1 MKTILLGDTHGRTIW
16 KDIVAKES
24 FNKIVFIGDYFD
36 THEGINA
43 EQQCNNFL
51 DIIAY
56 SKANPGKVIMLIGNH
71 DFHYMD
77 IVNEYYSGYQ
87 SGAASQIKYLLESNR
102 DYLQMAYQVNDTTL
116 ATHAGVSK
124 TWLANQRFQGDSIE
138 QTVNDLWRYTPSV
151 FRFTSGDNYDDT
163 GDDVTQTPIWIRPN
177 SLSKDGIGMN
187 QIVGHT
193 MVQKINPPEGD
204 RAEFW
209 MIDALGTSKEYLIVE
224 DNTISIGKL

>member
-1 MKTILLGDTHGRTIW
+1 MKHLILGDTHGRTIW

-24 FNKIVFIGDYFD
+24 FDKIVFIGDYFD
-36 THEGINA
+36 THEGVNA

-71 DFHYMD
+71 DFHYMG
-77 IVNEYYSGYQ
+77 IVNERYSGYQ
-87 SGAASQIKYLLESNR
+87 YGAASQIKYLLESNK
-102 DYLQMAYQVNDTTL
+102 DYLQMAYQVNETTI
-116 ATHAGVSK
+116 ATHAGISK
-124 TWLANQRFQGDSIE
+124 TWLNKQRFKGDSVE

-151 FRFTSGDNYDDT
+151 FKFEGSDPYGDSF
-163 GDDVTQTPIWIRPN
+163 VSSPIWIRPN
-177 SLSKDGIGMN
+177 SLSKDGIDMN

-193 MVQKINPPEGD
+193 MVQKINLPEGD

-209 MIDALGTSKEYLIVE
+209 MIDALGTSREYLVVE
-224 DNTISIGKL
+224 DGVITIGKL

>member
-1 MKTILLGDTHGRTIW
+1 MKHLILGDTHGRTIW
-16 KDIVAKES
+16 KDIVTKES
-24 FNKIVFIGDYFD
+24 FDKIVFIGDYFD
-36 THEGINA
+36 THEGVNA

-56 SKANPGKVIMLIGNH
+56 SKANPNKIIMLIGNH

-77 IVNEYYSGYQ
+77 IVNERYSGYQ
-87 SGAASQIKYLLESNR
+87 HGAASQIKYLLESNKN
-102 DYLQMAYQVNDTTL
+102 YLQMAYQINDTTM
-116 ATHAGVSK
+116 ATHAGISK
-124 TWLANQRFQGDSIE
+124 TWLKKQRFQGENVE
-138 QTVNDLWRYTPSV
+138 QTINDLWRYTPSV
-151 FRFTSGDNYDDT
+151 FKFAGYNEYGDS
-163 GDDVTQTPIWIRPN
+163 VESSPIWIRPN
-177 SLSKDGIGMN
+177 SLSKDGIDMN